1 MVESAALLPG
11 LAMDASAVETSVTAY
26 SEENNTVTIQIT
38 PEAPEVSD
46 FVTEFPQITPPKVAT
61 ARNFA
66 EELADQERKEFV
78 SVPLYFQTDYPDVIY
93 GSGTVESV
101 SLEEVRRMAHSAPT
115 PVITAARPKNS

>member
-1 MVESAALLPG
+1 MLTLLLAALLPG

-46 FVTEFPQITPPKVAT
+46 FVTEFPQITPPKVAA

-93 GSGTVESV
+93 GSGTVESGGCSM
-101 SLEEVRRMAHSAPT
+101 SLRHP
-115 PVITAARPKNS
+115 